1 MLNFFYYPFLFIIGV
16 ISSLAIIS
24 LSILWNYGNDLP
36 DYMQLKSYKTKAMT
50 RLYSSDDNI
59 IKEYAYEK
67 RVFIPYEA
75 IPKLL
80 VDAFVVTEDKNFF
93 KHNGLDFKGI
103 SRAIIL
109 NIKYLVTGNRL
120 IGASTITQQVAKNF
134 LLSSEVSF
142 DRKLKEA
149 LLALR
154 IERTL
159 SKEKI
164 LELYLNEIFLGFR
177 SYGIAV
183 ASQNYFNKSINDLNL
198 AEIAFLAGLPK
209 GPNNYHPVKKYK
221 AAIIRRNYVL
231 SRLFEEGVISRLDFS
246 EALRKNINIIENQSN
261 INIKANYFSAEVRK
275 IIINKYDE
283 EYLYNEGLYV
293 LTTLD
298 EKLQSLAEKS
308 LQEGLEEY
316 DKRQGWRG
324 NVGNIKSRKFND
336 KWLSYFNNYELN
348 DKNNTLYAVVL
359 EFTDDKINVGF
370 LNGNIGNL
378 DLVESSWVIKSKN
391 NNLITVNSYKDFILN
406 VGDIISVK
414 KSINHNEDN
423 KLFIIH
429 QIPKANGGIVAIDAF
444 TGNVLAL
451 VGGYNFKNN
460 KFNRVTQAKRQAGSA
475 FKPFVYLAALENG
488 LNPSSLI
495 LDSPLVINQGP
506 GLSEWVP
513 KNYTGSYYGLSTL
526 RTGLEKS
533 RNVMTVRLANSIGIE
548 KIVEVGNR
556 FNIGNY
562 PAQLATALGAG
573 ETTLLSLTAA
583 YASFINEG
591 NIVKPSF
598 IETIHDRYGKIIY
611 SNNTKKCEYC
621 NNEFIG
627 HDIFNNSNEYVKGIN
642 DSHAFQIA
650 WILNGVIKY
659 GTGKSLNGIS
669 NYIGGK
675 TGTTNDNKDAWF
687 VGFSSN
693 IVVGVYVGNDMP
705 SSLGDKET
713 GGKVA
718 APIWGSFMKGA
729 LLLYPSKPFTIPINI
744 EMVKVDHDTGLLS
757 TTNTNK
763 TIYEAFVTGTAP
775 TTYKIKPS
783 GDVKN
788 LKPLDGKVY

>member
-1 MLNFFYYPFLFIIGV
+1 MLKFFYFSFLFFIGIV
-16 ISSLAIIS
+16 TFFAIIS
-24 LSILWNYGNDLP
+24 LPILWNYGNDLP

-50 RLYSSDDNI
+50 RLYSSDDNVI
-59 IKEYAYEK
+59 QEYANEK
-67 RVFIPYEA
+67 RVFVPYEA

-80 VDAFVVTEDKNFF
+80 IEAFLVTEDKNFF
-93 KHNGLDFKGI
+93 KHDGLDFKGI

-109 NIKYLVTGNRL
+109 NIKYYITGKRLV
-120 IGASTITQQVAKNF
+120 GASTITQQVAKNF
-134 LLSSEVSF
+134 LLTSEISLE
-142 DRKLKEA
+142 RKLKEA

-159 SKEKI
+159 TKEKI

-183 ASQNYFNKSINDLNL
+183 ASQNYFNKSLDDLNL
-198 AEIAFLAGLPK
+198 SEIAFLAGLPK
-209 GPNNYHPVKKYK
+209 GPNNYHPIKKYN
-221 AAIIRRNYVL
+221 AALNRRNYVL
-231 SRLFEEGVISRLDFS
+231 SRLFEEGVISRLALA
-246 EALRKNINIIENQSN
+246 EALKKDINIIKNQNN

-275 IIINKYDE
+275 IIINKYNKN
-283 EYLYNEGLYV
+283 YLYNEGLYI

-298 EKLQSLAEKS
+298 ERLQSFAEKS
-308 LQEGLEEY
+308 LKDGLEEY

-324 NVGNIKSRKFND
+324 KVGNINSSGFNE
-336 KWLSYFNNYELN
+336 KWLTYLNNYNLN
-348 DKNNTLYAVVL
+348 DKNNILYAVVL
-359 EFTDDKINVGF
+359 EFKKDIIKVGF
-370 LNGNIGNL
+370 LDGNTGKL
-378 DLVESSWVIKSKN
+378 DLIESSWVLKPKE
-391 NNLITVNSYKDFILN
+391 NNLITVDSYKNLILN
-406 VGDIISVK
+406 TGDIISVK
-414 KSINHNEDN
+414 QSINHNEKN
-423 KLFIIH
+423 KFFKIH
-429 QIPKANGGIVAIDAF
+429 QVPRVNGGIVAIDAF

-451 VGGYNFKNN
+451 VGGYNFKHN
-460 KFNRVTQAKRQAGSA
+460 KFNRVTQAMRQAGSA

-488 LNPSSLI
+488 LTPSSLI
-495 LDSPLVINQGP
+495 LDSPLVIDQGP

-548 KIVEVGNR
+548 KIVEIGNR

-573 ETTLLSLTAA
+573 ETSLLNLTAA

-591 NIVKPSF
+591 KLVTPSF

-611 SNNTKKCEYC
+611 SKNSNKCEYC
-621 NNEFIG
+621 DNEFIG
-627 HDIFNNSNEYVKGIN
+627 QDIFNNPISSIKGMK
-642 DSHAFQIA
+642 DSYAFQIA
-650 WILNGVIKY
+650 WILNGVIKN
-659 GTGKSLNGIS
+659 GTGKSLKGIS

-718 APIWGSFMKGA
+718 APIWGEFMKDA
-729 LLLYPSKPFTIPINI
+729 LLIYPSKPFKVPKNI
-744 EMVKVDHDTGLLS
+744 EMVKVDHITGLLS
-757 TTNTNK
+757 TDDTNK
-763 TIYEAFVTGTAP
+763 TIYEAFISGTAP
-775 TTYKIKPS
+775 TTYKINPS

>member
-1 MLNFFYYPFLFIIGV
+1 MLKFFYYSFLFIIGI
-16 ISSLAIIS
+16 ISFFAIIS
-24 LSILWNYGNDLP
+24 VSVLWNYGNDLP

-59 IKEYAYEK
+59 IQEYASEK
-67 RVFIPYEA
+67 RVFVPFEA

-93 KHNGLDFKGI
+93 KHDGLDFKGI
-103 SRAIIL
+103 SRAIVL
-109 NIKYLVTGNRL
+109 NIKYFITGKRLV
-120 IGASTITQQVAKNF
+120 GASTITQQVAKNF
-134 LLSSEVSF
+134 LLTSEISLE
-142 DRKLKEA
+142 RKLKEA

-159 SKEKI
+159 TKEKI

-183 ASQNYFNKSINDLNL
+183 ASQNYFNKPIYDLNL
-198 AEIAFLAGLPK
+198 SEIAFLAGLPK
-209 GPNNYHPVKKYK
+209 GPNNYHPIKKYN
-221 AAIIRRNYVL
+221 AALNRRNYVL
-231 SRLFEEGVISRLDFS
+231 SRLFEEGVISRLALS
-246 EALRKNINIIENQSN
+246 EALQKNINIIKNNKNKN
-261 INIKANYFSAEVRK
+261 IEANYFSTEVRK
-275 IIINKYDE
+275 IIINKYNKN
-283 EYLYNEGLYV
+283 YLYNEGLYV

-298 EKLQSLAEKS
+298 EKLQSFAEKS
-308 LQEGLEEY
+308 LHDGLEEY

-324 NVGNIKSRKFND
+324 KVANINLSGFND
-336 KWLSYFNNYELN
+336 KWLSYFNNYNLF
-348 DKNNTLYAVVL
+348 DKNNILYAVIL
-359 EFTDDKINVGF
+359 EFKKDTITVGF
-370 LNGNIGNL
+370 LNGNIGML
-378 DLVESSWVIKSKN
+378 DLIESSWVLKSNK
-391 NNLITVNSYKDFILN
+391 NNLITVDSYKNLILN
-406 VGDIISVK
+406 IGDIVSVK
-414 KSINHNEDN
+414 QSIDHNEKN
-423 KLFIIH
+423 KLYTIH
-429 QIPKANGGIVAIDAF
+429 QVPKVNGGIVAIDAF

-451 VGGYNFKNN
+451 VGGYNFQNN

-488 LNPSSLI
+488 LTPSSLI
-495 LDSPLVINQGP
+495 LDSPLVIDQGP

-548 KIVEVGNR
+548 KIVEIGNR
-556 FNIGNY
+556 FNIGDY
-562 PAQLATALGAG
+562 PSQLATALGAG
-573 ETTLLSLTAA
+573 ETSLLNLTAA

-591 NIVKPSF
+591 KLVTPSF

-611 SNNTKKCEYC
+611 SKNTNKCEYC
-621 NNEFIG
+621 DNEFIG
-627 HDIFNNSNEYVKGIN
+627 QDIFNNPIMSVKGMQ
-642 DSHAFQIA
+642 DSYAFQIA
-650 WILNGVIKY
+650 WILNGVIKN
-659 GTGKSLNGIS
+659 GTGKSLKDIS

-705 SSLGDKET
+705 SSLGDNET

-718 APIWGSFMKGA
+718 APIWGNFMKDA
-729 LLLYPSKPFTIPINI
+729 LLIYPSKPFKVPKNI
-744 EMVKVDHDTGLLS
+744 EMVKVNHETGLLS
-757 TTNTNK
+757 TNDSNN
-763 TIYEAFVTGTAP
+763 TIYEAFVSGTAP

-783 GDVKN
+783 GDV
-788 LKPLDGKVY
+788 